1 MNVSVV
7 TPEGELY
14 NEEVTSVIVYSDKN
28 GSYEILRDH
37 LPIVSTIDTGYVRL
51 SNEDITVYVVI
62 INGVLENHYNKITVI
77 AQDAYVGK
85 SKEKAFENLEKIR
98 KSRVEE
104 NKKRNI
110 ELMKA
115 EQELMDQIRKSK
127 AGSKK

>member
-1 MNVSVV
+1 VNVSVV

>member
-1 MNVSVV
+1 MNVSIV

-14 NEEVTSVIVYSDKN
+14 NEEVTSVIVHSDKN

-37 LPIVSTIDTGYVRL
+37 IPIVSTIDTGYVRL

>member
-1 MNVSVV
+1 MNVSIV

-14 NEEVTSVIVYSDKN
+14 NEEVTSVIVHSDKN

-51 SNEDITVYVVI
+51 ANENITVYVVI

-77 AQDAYVGK
+77 AQDAYVGR

-98 KSRVEE
+98 KSRVED

-115 EQELMDQIRKSK
+115 EQELMEQIRKSK
-127 AGSKK
+127 AGSNK